1 MRSIPRRLLGALLAL
16 WPLLSWAA
24 ETPLPPFA
32 LPPGF
37 VLEVVSD
44 DLPNARQLA
53 LGPEGTIFA
62 GTRRDGRVWALR
74 DGVRYTLAEGLT
86 LPSGVAVH
94 EGDLYIAAVSHL
106 YRLKSIENTLATP
119 GPRGHHR
126 RLAHG

>member
-1 MRSIPRRLLGALLAL
+1 MRSIPRRLLGALPAL

-24 ETPLPPFA
+24 ETHLPPFA

-86 LPSGVAVH
+86 LPSGA
-94 EGDLYIAAVSHL
+94 
-106 YRLKSIENTLATP
+106 
-119 GPRGHHR
+119 
-126 RLAHG
+126 